1 MSLVQDYLD
10 FTKEWKKEYGEKTLV
25 LMQVGSFFEVYAV
38 LNNKGEFVGSNIN
51 DFSTINDMVISKKTT
66 CAGKQQVVMAG
77 FGLAQ
82 LEKYTKKLQEHGY
95 TIVVYK
101 QDIQGKNTTR
111 SVCEIISPGTY
122 FSNDSIEMSNNT
134 MCIWL
139 YKSNASKYFSS
150 KMTIG
155 ISNIDIFTGKTTL
168 FQYSIDYNHN
178 PSTYD
183 ELERYISIY
192 KPCECLIIGNIDER
206 LINDIIGFIGL
217 ECKKI
222 HKVINRDDDDNDDND
237 DKVSKNKNKIKTEL
251 IGMRKYVKNAEKQIY
266 QQEVFKKFYPELSNE
281 VLIDHFPTHFIATQS
296 FCILLD
302 FIYQHSPNLVRKL
315 SEPIFENHTDKLVLA
330 NHSLKQLNII
340 DDSRHTGK
348 LRSVSSFLNNC
359 VTTMGKRRFMYD
371 LHNPTTNISVLNK
384 SYQITDHLLDTHTR
398 VHNKQS
404 TLLWELFRTQLSGI
418 KDIEKLGRKMVLNKV
433 SPKDFVI
440 LVNDLKIITG
450 LYEQTMNDTILT
462 EYINN
467 NEIIRDIK
475 NDCLNMINELERM
488 FCLEKCAQIN
498 DISTECLTGIDQSI
512 LSFINKGINK
522 NIDDLTQTSFD
533 GREKLE
539 AIRGY
544 FSDLL
549 KKIEKSAKTTE
560 FIKIHETPKNDA
572 VLLGTSRRITLLKG
586 HLKKMT
592 TKNISITYNSSYS
605 NKEEM
610 FDLNIDD
617 LEYLTAGSNKKDL
630 IITNTQIKQIANDIQ
645 KSKDKLIN
653 EIIIVYNGF
662 VEGFSKY
669 EKEMDS
675 TIKYSVLLDILQ
687 CKCYIASKYNYCKPE
702 IDEKHSTKSFL
713 SFTGIRHPLIEH
725 LQTNELYVTNNM
737 DIGIDTCEN
746 SNIDTHENSINN
758 TANNLKPNKP
768 NKPNKTNGILL
779 YGTNA
784 VGKTS
789 FIKSI
794 GIAIIMAQAGLYVP
808 CRTFLFYPYS
818 AVFTRILG
826 NDNIFKG
833 LSTFAV
839 EMTELRTILTMTD
852 KNSLVLG
859 DELCSGTES
868 DSALSIFSAGLEVL
882 HEKECTF
889 LFATHFH
896 EIVKY
901 DEIKKLNKLKMMHM
915 EVKYDEKTGA
925 LIYDRKLR
933 EGPGDSMYGLEVC
946 KSLNLPHTFLQRA
959 HDIRM
964 KYKPEKKNTL
974 DLDSSHFNQKKIGGT
989 CEICNN
995 VEKKATEVHHL
1006 QHQKNANKKNNY
1018 IDSFHKNHIANLINI
1033 CDDCHN
1039 KIHKTNTQHKIVK
1052 TTKGYKIKE
1061 I

>member
-1 MSLVQDYLD
+1 MTLVEEYLE

-38 LNNKGEFVGSNIN
+38 LNDSGEMVGSNISE
-51 DFSTINDMVISKKTT
+51 FSAINDMVISKKNT
-66 CAGKQQVVMAG
+66 CVGKKQVVMAG
-77 FGLAQ
+77 FGLPQ
-82 LEKYTKKLQEHGY
+82 LEKYVKKLQEHDY
-95 TIVVYK
+95 TVVVYK

-122 FSNDSIEMSNNT
+122 FSQDSMEMSNNT

-139 YKSNASKYFSS
+139 YKSNGSKYFNSQ
-150 KMTIG
+150 MTIG

-168 FQYSIDYNHN
+168 FQYAIDYNHN

-183 ELERYISIY
+183 ELERYIAIY
-192 KPCECLIIGNIDER
+192 KPCECLIIGNITEH
-206 LINDIIGFIGL
+206 LIDDIIGFIGL
-217 ECKKI
+217 DCKKI
-222 HKVINRDDDDNDDND
+222 HKVINLNETENN
-237 DKVSKNKNKIKTEL
+237 VNTENKKEL
-251 IGMRKYVKNAEKQIY
+251 VGMKKYVKNSEKQNY

-281 VLIDHFPTHFIATQS
+281 ILTDHFPTHFIATQS

-302 FIYQHSPNLVRKL
+302 FVYQHSPNLVRKL
-315 SEPIFENHTDKLVLA
+315 TEPVFENHTDKLVLA
-330 NHSLKQLNII
+330 NHSLKQLNIM

-359 VTTMGKRRFMYD
+359 VTTMGKRKFMYD
-371 LHNPTTNISVLNK
+371 LHNPTTNISLLNE
-384 SYQITDHLLDTHTR
+384 SYKITDHLLQNQ
-398 VHNKQS
+398 NKS
-404 TLLWELFRTQLSGI
+404 ITLWSLFRSQLIGI
-418 KDIEKLGRKMVLNKV
+418 KDIEKLGRKMVLHKV
-433 SPKDFVI
+433 SPNDFVI
-440 LVNDLKIITG
+440 LVNDLKLISG
-450 LYEQTMNDTILT
+450 LYEETIKDTILT
-462 EYINN
+462 SYIHKND
-467 NEIIRDIK
+467 ITRDIK
-475 NDCLNMINELERM
+475 NDCINMINELERM
-488 FCLEKCAQIN
+488 FCLEKCVQIN
-498 DISTECLTGIDQSI
+498 DVSIDSLTCVDQNL

-539 AIRGY
+539 AIRVY
-544 FSDLL
+544 FSNLL
-549 KKIEKSAKTTE
+549 KKIEKSIKTTD
-560 FIKIHETPKNDA
+560 FIKIHETSKSDA
-572 VLLGTSRRITLLKG
+572 VLLGTSRRITLLKT
-586 HLKKMT
+586 HIKKM
-592 TKNISITYNSSYS
+592 NIDNVTITYKSSYC
-605 NKEEM
+605 NKEES
-610 FDLNIDD
+610 FDLKIND
-617 LEYLTAGSNKKDL
+617 LEYLSAGSNKKDL
-630 IITNTQIKQIANDIQ
+630 VVTNIQIKEIARDIQ

-653 EIIIVYNGF
+653 EIIMVYTVF

-669 EKEMDS
+669 EKEMES
-675 TIKYSVLLDILQ
+675 TIKYSVILDMLQ

-702 IDEKHSTKSFL
+702 INEKQSNKSFL

-725 LQTNELYVTNNM
+725 LQTNELYVTNDM
-737 DIGIDTCEN
+737 EIGISD
-746 SNIDTHENSINN
+746 NN
-758 TANNLKPNKP
+758 V
-768 NKPNKTNGILL
+768 NGVLL

-784 VGKTS
+784 VGKTC

-794 GIAIIMAQAGLYVP
+794 GISIIMAQAGLYVP
-808 CRTFLFYPYS
+808 CKTFTFYPYS
-818 AVFTRILG
+818 SVFTRILG

-839 EMTELRTILTMTD
+839 EMTELRTILTMSD

-896 EIVKY
+896 EIIKY
-901 DEIKKLNKLKMMHM
+901 DEIKRLNKLKMMHM
-915 EVKYDEKTGA
+915 EVKYDEQTGA

-946 KSLNLPHTFLQRA
+946 KSLNLPNAFLKRA

-964 KYKPEKKNTL
+964 KYKPETKNIL
-974 DLDSSHFNQKKIGGT
+974 AIDPSHFNQKKIGGT
-989 CEICNN
+989 CEVCNVGN
-995 VEKKATEVHHL
+995 KATEVHHL

-1018 IDSFHKNHIANLINI
+1018 IESFHKNHIANLVNI
-1033 CDDCHN
+1033 CDVCHD
-1039 KIHKTNTQHKIVK
+1039 KIHKTNAQHKMVK
-1052 TTKGYKIKE
+1052 TTQGYKIME

>member
-122 FSNDSIEMSNNT
+122 FSNDSIEMSNNM

-150 KMTIG
+150 QMTIG

-183 ELERYISIY
+183 DLERYISIY
-192 KPCECLIIGNIDER
+192 KPCECLIISNIDEH

-222 HKVINRDDDDNDDND
+222 HKVINHDDNLNDND
-237 DKVSKNKNKIKTEL
+237 NQDKVCKNKIKTEL

-281 VLIDHFPTHFIATQS
+281 ALTDHFPTHFIATQS

-384 SYQITDHLLDTHTR
+384 SYQITDHLLDTHTHTHT
-398 VHNKQS
+398 HNKQ
-404 TLLWELFRTQLSGI
+404 TALLWELFRTQLSGI

-440 LVNDLKIITG
+440 LVNDLKIIIG

-462 EYINN
+462 EYIHN
-467 NEIIRDIK
+467 NEITRDIK
-475 NDCLNMINELERM
+475 NDCLNMINELERI

-522 NIDDLTQTSFD
+522 NIDDLTQSSFD
-533 GREKLE
+533 GREKLD
-539 AIRGY
+539 AIRSY

-549 KKIEKSAKTTE
+549 KKIEKSTKTTE

-572 VLLGTSRRITLLKG
+572 VLLGTSRRITLLKV

-610 FDLNIDD
+610 FDLNIHD
-617 LEYLTAGSNKKDL
+617 LEYVTAGSNKKDL
-630 IITNTQIKQIANDIQ
+630 IITNTQIKQIANDTQ

-839 EMTELRTILTMTD
+839 EMTELRTILNMTD

-901 DEIKKLNKLKMMHM
+901 DEIKRLNKLKMMHM
-915 EVKYDEKTGA
+915 EVKYDEKTGE

-974 DLDSSHFNQKKIGGT
+974 DLESSHFNQKKIGGT
-989 CEICNN
+989 CEVCNVGN
-995 VEKKATEVHHL
+995 KATEVHHL

-1033 CDDCHN
+1033 RDDCHN
-1039 KIHKTNTQHKIVK
+1039 QIHKTNTQHKIVK